1 MEIRLAHADE
11 YDRVADI
18 LTEAYA
24 PGGLRAGD
32 AYWGHLR
39 DVSRRATTAEVW
51 VAAEDQTVLGT
62 VTWPP
67 PGSPQRELA
76 ADGEAE
82 FRMLGVARPA
92 RRRGVAEALVV
103 RCIERARELG
113 YHGLVL
119 SSMAEMA
126 AAHRL
131 YHRLGFRRDSGR
143 DWSPVPGVELLAFRL
158 DLGET
163 PAHR

>member
-82 FRMLGVARPA
+82 FRMLGVDPRAQG
-92 RRRGVAEALVV
+92 RGIGRALVEAV
-103 RCIERARELG
+103 VERARTE
-113 YHGLVL
+113 
-119 SSMAEMA
+119 
-126 AAHRL
+126 
-131 YHRLGFRRDSGR
+131 GFRRVVLSTAPWSIAAHHLYERLDFVRVPER
-143 DWSPVPGVELLAFRL
+143 DWPVYVDLVLRVYALEL
-158 DLGET
+158 
-163 PAHR
+163 